1 MDRSDVD
8 SLRKENFYKSVTMRI
23 ILFLFLFSVNLAS
36 QTDLYHKISQM
47 IMVGF
52 SGKIL
57 TDSVIINDLQIRG
70 VGSVILFGG
79 NIESPAQLNQLTT
92 QLHSNSLQPLF
103 IAIDQEGGRI
113 ARLRETNG
121 YSTTY
126 TAYQVGTIFNN
137 ENITRSWASQM
148 AGWLSDAKIN
158 LNLAPVADVNVNPES
173 PAIGYLD
180 RSFSRIPD
188 TVFNHCLW
196 FIDEF
201 HQQNIL
207 TSLKH
212 FPGHGSAATDSHLG
226 FTDITNTWADSEL
239 IPYRKLIQ
247 NGYDDFIMSG
257 HLYNAQI
264 DSVYPASLS
273 HKTLTTLLRVSLEF
287 DGLIIT
293 DGMFMGAISN
303 NYSFD
308 EAVELAINAGNDI
321 LLYTTNKLN
330 GKSLVDSV
338 VGIVINK
345 IFQGKITEQRIND
358 SFNRIMRKKLE
369 LTSIKYSNS
378 EIIPKN
384 YFVANYPNPFNATTQ
399 IVFYLPTSQNV
410 SLKVFNTIGEEV
422 IILENNFYSAGTH
435 KVQLNANG
443 LSSGVYLLRMKAGE
457 FYVSHKIIL
466 LK

>member
-1 MDRSDVD
+1 MKKI
-8 SLRKENFYKSVTMRI
+8 L
-23 ILFLFLFSVNLAS
+23 LFLLFTQTFFP

-52 SGKIL
+52 SGKTL
-57 TDSVIINDLQIRG
+57 SDSVIINDLQNRG

-79 NIESPAQLNQLTT
+79 NIESPTQLNQLTT
-92 QLHSNSLQPLF
+92 QLHNLSSTPLF

-113 ARLRETNG
+113 ARLREANG
-121 YSTTY
+121 YTSTY
-126 TAYQVGTIFNN
+126 SAFQIGTIFNDESIN
-137 ENITRSWASQM
+137 RSWASLM
-148 AGWLSDAKIN
+148 AGWLKDAKIN

-188 TVFNHCLW
+188 TVFNHCSW

-201 HQQNIL
+201 HQENIFNC
-207 TSLKH
+207 LKH
-212 FPGHGSAATDSHLG
+212 FPGHGSASTDSHLG

-239 IPYRKLIQ
+239 IPYKRLIQ
-247 NGYDDFIMSG
+247 NGYNDFVMSG
-257 HLYNAQI
+257 HLFNAQI

-273 HKTLTTLLRVSLEF
+273 NKTLTGLLRDSLGF

-303 NYSFD
+303 NYSID

-321 LLYTTNKLN
+321 LLYTTNKLS

-338 VGIVINK
+338 VGIVMNK
-345 IFQGKITEQRIND
+345 ISEGKITEQRID
-358 SFNRIMRKKLE
+358 ESYNRIIQKKQQ
-369 LTSIKYSNS
+369 LTSVHQDNIQ
-378 EIIPKN
+378 
-384 YFVANYPNPFNATTQ
+384 FVPDDFELLNYPNPFNSQTNIVVKIPTDGNLSIQ
-399 IVFYLPTSQNV
+399 I
-410 SLKVFNTIGEEV
+410 FNIVGEEV
-422 IILENNFYSAGTH
+422 AELMDEYKTAGIY
-435 KVQLNANG
+435 KFSFNANE
-443 LSSGVYLLRMKAGE
+443 LASGIYFIRMKMQNKILN
-457 FYVSHKIIL
+457 HKIVL

>member
-1 MDRSDVD
+1 MKKI
-8 SLRKENFYKSVTMRI
+8 L
-23 ILFLFLFSVNLAS
+23 LFLFITQTIFA

-52 SGKIL
+52 SGKTL
-57 TDSVIINDLQIRG
+57 SDSVILNDLQIRG

-79 NIESPAQLNQLTT
+79 NIESPTQLNQLTT
-92 QLHSNSLQPLF
+92 QLHNLSSNPLF

-121 YSTTY
+121 YTTTY
-126 TAYQVGTIFNN
+126 SAYQIGTIFNN
-137 ENITRSWASQM
+137 ENINRNWASLM
-148 AGWLSDAKIN
+148 AGWLKDANIN

-188 TVFNHCLW
+188 TVFNHCFW

-201 HQQNIL
+201 HQKNIL
-207 TSLKH
+207 NCLKH
-212 FPGHGSAATDSHLG
+212 FPGHGSASTDSHLG
-226 FTDITNTWADSEL
+226 FTDITITWSDSEL
-239 IPYRKLIQ
+239 VPYRRLIQ

-257 HLYNAQI
+257 HLFNAQI

-273 HKTLTTLLRVSLEF
+273 KKTLTGLLRDSLGF
-287 DGLIIT
+287 SGLIIT

-308 EAVELAINAGNDI
+308 KAVELAINAGNDI
-321 LLYTTNKLN
+321 LLYTTNKLS

-338 VGIVINK
+338 VGIVMNK
-345 IFQGKITEQRIND
+345 ISQGKITEQRINE
-358 SFNRIMRKKLE
+358 SYNRIIQKKQE
-369 LTSIKYSNS
+369 LTSVHQNNS
-378 EIIPKN
+378 ELLPN
-384 YFVANYPNPFNATTQ
+384 DFGLLNYPNPFNSQTN
-399 IVFYLPTSQNV
+399 IVVKVPKDGNISI
-410 SLKVFNTIGEEV
+410 KVFNIVGEEV
-422 IILENNFYSAGTH
+422 AEIINDFKATGIYNFKFNANELASGIYFLTMKMKDKILTH
-435 KVQLNANG
+435 KIV
-443 LSSGVYLLRMKAGE
+443 
-457 FYVSHKIIL
+457 L